1 MTVVKAE
8 RQAAEERYLGPETLL
23 AKKKEYLIPCIYPFY
38 QNPPQMVRGS
48 GKHLYDSKGREY
60 LDFFAGVAVVNCGHC
75 HPEIV
80 AALTAQAQTL
90 QHTTT
95 LYLTQPMLE
104 LAERLAHLTPGRLKR
119 SFFCSS
125 GSEANET
132 AVLLAKLAT
141 GRSEFL
147 SLRHGLH
154 GRTQLTMSL
163 TGMAFWRT
171 EPTPVGGITFV
182 PNAYC
187 YRCALGKAYPG
198 CDVACARE
206 IENVIR
212 TATSGNVAALIAE
225 PLQGNGGIITPP
237 PEYFLRVREILDRFG
252 ILLII
257 DEVQTGFGRTGKLFG
272 IEHWGVEP
280 DVMTMAKGLA
290 NGQPVGAVIAT
301 DEVALKYTRPG
312 ASTLGGNPVTAATA
326 LATLDVLERYNLPAN
341 AARLGPYLRDRL
353 DWLASRH
360 RLTGD
365 VRGLGLM
372 QGVEL
377 VKDKDNPAKEPAPE
391 ATDAVLE
398 RMKDR
403 GLLIGKNGFSRNV
416 LAFHPPLII
425 DRDDVDRMVTELD
438 EVLTEVEAE

>member
-1 MTVVKAE
+1 MAVSKAE
-8 RQAAEERYLGPETLL
+8 RRSPEGQYLGPEALL
-23 AKKKEYLIPCIYPFY
+23 AKKQEYLIPCVYHFF

-48 GKHLYDSKGREY
+48 GKHLYDSEGREY
-60 LDFFAGVAVVNCGHC
+60 LDFFAGVSVVNCGHC
-75 HPEIV
+75 HPEII

-95 LYLTQPMLE
+95 IYLTQPMLD
-104 LAERLAHLTPGRLKR
+104 LAERLAQLTPGRLKR

-125 GSEANET
+125 GTEANET

-147 SLRHGLH
+147 SLRNGLH

-171 EPTPVGGITFV
+171 DPTPVGGITFV

-187 YRCALGKAYPG
+187 YRCALGKTYPG

-225 PLQGNGGIITPP
+225 PIQGNGGIVTPP
-237 PEYFLRVREILDRFG
+237 PEYFPRVREILDKFG
-252 ILLII
+252 VLLIV
-257 DEVQTGFGRTGKLFG
+257 DEVQTGFGRTGKWFG

-280 DVMTMAKGLA
+280 DIMTMAKGLA

-312 ASTLGGNPVTAATA
+312 ASTLGGNPVTATTA
-326 LATLDVLERYNLPAN
+326 LATLDVLEKYDLPAN

-377 VKDKDNPAKEPAPE
+377 VKDKDNPAREPATE

-416 LAFHPPLII
+416 LAFQPPLVI

-438 EVLTEVEAE
+438 EVLTEVEAL